1 MKDAPVKLTIEPT
14 EHFFVAG
21 DVMVRMWQGTAEDGT
36 QAVVMVTAVCTPG
49 QAEAIAEGLVSIPP
63 PDAEAAK
70 QWAQKILDG
79 APREPTHLKAS
90 N

>member
-1 MKDAPVKLTIEPT
+1 MKLTIEPT

-36 QAVVMVTAVCTPG
+36 EAVVMVTAVAFSA

-63 PDAEAAK
+63 PDAEAARR
-70 QWAQKILDG
+70 WAQTILAADDED
-79 APREPTHLKAS
+79 ADCD
-90 N
+90 